1 MRCARCA
8 HASTACCRA
17 ASKPGGTT
25 RGKRRWG
32 DGDATCAAHNLKLL
46 RRCEAIRAS
55 GLVVARRSTL
65 VPVAQGLPRVV
76 HSCRARGFGEPLAH
90 LPTPAHRAVPLPVPN
105 ELHVLPDITARSHT
119 EPSIYQTP
127 EQMDGQ
133 MCVSKF
139 KSRRWQAH

>member
-1 MRCARCA
+1 MRCARCS

-46 RRCEAIRAS
+46 RRCEATRAS
-55 GLVVARRSTL
+55 GRVVARRSTL

-76 HSCRARGFGEPLAH
+76 HSCRDRGFGETQANLSTTAN
-90 LPTPAHRAVPLPVPN
+90 RAVPLPVAN
-105 ELHVLPDITARSHT
+105 EIHFRPEITASRSEEHT
-119 EPSIYQTP
+119 SELQSLMRTSYDVFCI
-127 EQMDGQ
+127 
-133 MCVSKF
+133 K
-139 KSRRWQAH
+139 K